1 MSRLPALALA
11 AGLILS
17 PALLA
22 TTANAEALD
31 YAIDK
36 SHASVTFTVNHFGY
50 STVHGRFGDFD
61 GSVAI
66 DEDAPENSKVS
77 VSIAT
82 ASLMTF
88 WDARDAHLKTAD
100 FFNVEE
106 FPEATFTSTSVEK
119 TGDSTVAVTGDFT
132 LLGVTKPVTI
142 DFTLNKSEPNPMSK
156 VQTIGLSGTTTLKR
170 SEFGMSTYVPAV
182 ADDIPVRID
191 LELNQK

>member
-1 MSRLPALALA
+1 MSRLSTLALA
-11 AGLILS
+11 AGLVLS

-31 YAIDK
+31 YAIDH

-50 STVHGRFGDFD
+50 SAVHGRFSQFD
-61 GSVAI
+61 GTVVI
-66 DEDAPENSKVS
+66 DEAAPENSKVD
-77 VSIAT
+77 VAIDT
-82 ASLMTF
+82 ASLNTF
-88 WDARDAHLKTAD
+88 WDARDKHLKTAD
-100 FFNVEE
+100 FFDVEK
-106 FPEATFTSTSVEK
+106 FPKATFTSTKVEK
-119 TGDSTVAVTGDFT
+119 TGETTVDVTGDFT

-142 DFTLNKSEPNPMSK
+142 AFTLNKSAPNPMSK
-156 VQTIGLSGTTTLKR
+156 VQTIGLTGTTTLKR